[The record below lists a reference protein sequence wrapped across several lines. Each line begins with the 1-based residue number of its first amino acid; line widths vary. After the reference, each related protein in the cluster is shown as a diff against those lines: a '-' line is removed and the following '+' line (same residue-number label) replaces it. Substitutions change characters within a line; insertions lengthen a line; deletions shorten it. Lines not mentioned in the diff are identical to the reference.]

1 MTTEKTEEKIVSP
14 YEFCADLAK
23 DVAMAQPFDRKAIA
37 AGYAKTLESVLEEVK
52 KQAVEDYK
60 HGKSA

>member
-37 AGYAKTLESVLEEVK
+37 AGYAKTLEAMLEAKYE
-52 KQAVEDYK
+52 E
-60 HGKSA
+60 GKRDGSDKN